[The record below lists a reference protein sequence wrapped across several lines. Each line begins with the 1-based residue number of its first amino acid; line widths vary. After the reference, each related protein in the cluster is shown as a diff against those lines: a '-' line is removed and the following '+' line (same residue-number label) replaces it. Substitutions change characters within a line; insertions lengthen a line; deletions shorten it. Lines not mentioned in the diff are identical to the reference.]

1 MCAKKVSMQSRNH
14 ERRIQI
20 RANFDVH
27 ELNDSFALGREHNE
41 PQIYSRE
48 YIEVINHPVDDNSW
62 HVQDAEGEW
71 NDKQPEDAQQDPNFI
86 EGSQRIP
93 HCLQALG
100 PDEALE
106 KAYHEQGLSLRS
118 WL

>member
-1 MCAKKVSMQSRNH
+1 MYARPVNMFRHH
-14 ERRIQI
+14 ERRLQL

-27 ELNDSFALGREHNE
+27 ELNDSFALGREHEE
-41 PQIYSRE
+41 PNVYGSQY
-48 YIEVINHPVDDNSW
+48 YEVNNRVVDDNSW
-62 HVQDAEGEW
+62 HVQGAQSEW

-86 EGSQRIP
+86 GGSQRIP

-106 KAYHEQGLSLRS
+106 KAYQEQGLSLRS
-118 WL
+118 RL